1 MANFTMRLND
11 IFSYFPREE
20 VETWFKSYKLSDYLL
35 PEQLEIVENSPIFN
49 KDKLAK
55 KIVDHYY
62 MREIAFE
69 TPGLFRHFTLITMEE
84 IMEEKLPLIYSA
96 CLEYDPLT
104 NVDFTETFHRDS
116 SGSANSSG
124 NSSSNSNNNSSGLS
138 ILSDTPQGQIN
149 KQEIL
154 NGNYATNTSA
164 SESTSEISD
173 TTNQSSEGTSSAQED
188 FTRHLKGNQGIMTTY
203 QKLIKQYRD
212 NVIAIEKD
220 IIEECNQ
227 LFFLLY

>member
-1 MANFTMRLND
+1 MRLND
-11 IFSYFPREE
+11 IFSYFSREE

-49 KDKLAK
+49 MDKLAK

-69 TPGLFRHFTLITMEE
+69 TPALFRHFTLITMEE

-104 NVDFTETFHRDS
+104 NVDFTETFHRDT
-116 SGSANSSG
+116 SGTANSSG
-124 NSSSNSNNNSSGLS
+124 ESSSNSNNSSSGLS

-173 TTNQSSEGTSSAQED
+173 TTNQTSEGSSTGKED
-188 FTRHLKGNQGIMTTY
+188 FTRHLKGNQGISSTY
-203 QKLIKQYRD
+203 QALIKQFRE
-212 NVIAIEKD
+212 NIVAIERD